1 MVEEAYIAMVNSV
14 PSEERGRKQYPYGFV
29 GVGDLT

>member
-1 MVEEAYIAMVNSV
+1 MAMVNGA